1 MFNSICL
8 MLSLFKGYP
17 KEEIQRV
24 IKATNLEGFIEA
36 LPDGLDTYIGE
47 GGKSCSGGEKQK
59 IALARA
65 LLLKSNFLIL
75 DESTA
80 NVDNINAD
88 KIMENILSLKDCGN
102 IIITHQLNYKVL
114 SKCRKIYV
122 MKQGKVVEEG
132 NLNQLLDKKG
142 YLYSLYS
149 V

>member
-1 MFNSICL
+1 M
-8 MLSLFKGYP
+8 
-17 KEEIQRV
+17 
-24 IKATNLEGFIEA
+24 
-36 LPDGLDTYIGE
+36 
-47 GGKSCSGGEKQK
+47 
-59 IALARA
+59 
-65 LLLKSNFLIL
+65 LLKSNFLIL

-88 KIMENILSLKDCGN
+88 KIMENILSLEDCGN